1 MTKKEKKEKKEIVQL
16 IESID
21 DCKFLNHIKFMILG
35 YIHKKKTR

>member
-1 MTKKEKKEKKEIVQL
+1 MTKKEKKEIIQL

-21 DCKFLNHIKFMILG
+21 DCKFLKRIKFIILG

>member
-1 MTKKEKKEKKEIVQL
+1 MTKKEKKEIVQL